1 MSDVQTT
8 IHLPD
13 PTDKHGQVCSADMSI
28 KFNGTVIH
36 NERGMRIELNGML
49 PSDVEQ
55 LILTLSH
62 AKEHAEALLNGMLKL
77 GVMDRP

>member
-1 MSDVQTT
+1 MSDIQAT

-28 KFNGTVIH
+28 KFNTTVVH
-36 NERGMRIELNGML
+36 NERGMWIELNGML

-55 LILTLSH
+55 LILTLGR
-62 AKEHAEALLNGMLKL
+62 AKEYAETLLNGMLKL